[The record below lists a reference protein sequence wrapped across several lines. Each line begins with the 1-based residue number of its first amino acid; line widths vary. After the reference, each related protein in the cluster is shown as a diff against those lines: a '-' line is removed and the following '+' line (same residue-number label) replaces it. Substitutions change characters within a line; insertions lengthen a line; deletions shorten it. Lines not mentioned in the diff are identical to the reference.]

1 VIQRNRKIKEDGEHW
16 LSVSDMMSGL
26 MVIFLFI
33 AITYMMQ
40 VGQEHEHLVKLM
52 KQMSED
58 QSKLVE
64 LMKQVQDDKNQLVE
78 IAGTYTKTKDEIYD
92 RLQTEFQDDLKNWNA
107 EIDKQSLSVRFQ
119 QPDVLFNMGEAEL
132 KDQFKNILN
141 DFFPRYI
148 EILKHY
154 LADIEEIR
162 IEGHTSSEW
171 NNNVGVDE
179 TYFLNMALSQN
190 RTRATLEHC
199 LMLPKISAERSWI
212 RQILTANGLSSSKPI
227 LVNGNE
233 DTKLSRR
240 VEFRIKTNSENQIM
254 KILKRKP
261 T

>member
-1 VIQRNRKIKEDGEHW
+1 MKYRNRKIKEDGEHW

-52 KQMSED
+52 KQVSED
-58 QSKLVE
+58 R
-64 LMKQVQDDKNQLVE
+64 NQLVE
-78 IAGTYTKTKDEIYD
+78 IAVTYEKTKNEIYD
-92 RLQTEFQDDLKNWNA
+92 KLQIEFKDDLKNWNA

-119 QPDVLFNMGEAEL
+119 QPDVLFNTGEAAL
-132 KDQFKNILN
+132 KDQFKTILN

-148 EILKHY
+148 EILKKY
-154 LADIEEIR
+154 RVDIEEIR

-171 NNNVGVDE
+171 NSNVGLDD
-179 TYFLNMALSQN
+179 TYFLNMELSQN

-199 LMLPKISAERSWI
+199 LMLPNISAERFWI

-227 LVNGNE
+227 IINGVE
-233 DTKLSRR
+233 DTILSRR
-240 VEFRIKTNSENQIM
+240 VEFKIKTNSENQIM
-254 KILKRKP
+254 KILKQEA

>member
-1 VIQRNRKIKEDGEHW
+1 MKRNKSIKEDGEHW

-58 QSKLVE
+58 KNQLVE
-64 LMKQVQDDKNQLVE
+64 LMKQVQDDKNQLVD

-92 RLQTEFQDDLKNWNA
+92 RLKTEFEDDLKNWNA

-119 QPDVLFNMGEAEL
+119 QPDVLFNTGEAAL
-132 KDQFKNILN
+132 KDQFKTILN
-141 DFFPRYI
+141 DFFPRYVK
-148 EILKHY
+148 ILKKY
-154 LADIEEIR
+154 QADIEEIR

-171 NNNVGVDE
+171 NNNVGLDD
-179 TYFLNMALSQN
+179 TYFLNMELSQN

-199 LMLPKISAERSWI
+199 LMLPKVSAERSWI

-227 LVNGNE
+227 LVNGVE

-254 KILKRKP
+254 KILKRE
-261 T
+261 TT